1 MRTKEENYKLVI
13 ENMKIVNN
21 PENLKCTCPN
31 TSCVWHGR
39 CRECVAIHR
48 YHDDHVP
55 ECFQSFTNDKKEK
68 K

>member
-1 MRTKEENYKLVI
+1 MRTEEENYKIVV
-13 ENMKIVNN
+13 ENMKIVDD

-31 TSCVWHGR
+31 TVCVWHGR

-48 YHDDHVP
+48 YHKDHIP
-55 ECFQSFTNDKKEK
+55 ECFQLIFGDTEEK